1 MGLNLYRLDGLKFHS
16 GKPGS
21 CNDHLR
27 LLAQTCVARSLTS
40 ANPGLVLLKL
50 KYFIFW
56 CALPSFLSCVLH
68 VYRKKGLFIA
78 NLYVNSCSLIDP
90 SNYSIISFC
99 HKNLYLH
106 RFKCKVQS
114 FWYQREESSRQ
125 NTCSHEENSSYIV
138 KLPQRYG
145 YPLNVHWR
153 KFLLTD

>member
-1 MGLNLYRLDGLKFHS
+1 MRLIWTPYKHTW
-16 GKPGS
+16 KMR
-21 CNDHLR
+21 LR

-56 CALPSFLSCVLH
+56 YVLLSLLSCVLH

-78 NLYVNSCSLIDP
+78 NLYLNSCSLFDP

-99 HKNLYLH
+99 HKNLCLH
-106 RFKCKVQS
+106 RYKCKVQS
-114 FWYQREESSRQ
+114 FWYKCEEVSRQ
-125 NTCSHEENSSYIV
+125 NTCSHEENSSYFAM
-138 KLPQRYG
+138 LPQRCG

-153 KFLLTD
+153 KFLLND